1 MNKCYVEICY
11 TYENRCGSFLPP
23 VAIIAVEA
31 KDGELIKNLINKA
44 MDKLR
49 EKYSN
54 KTLYMIDSKY
64 LGHSLEIIF

>member
-11 TYENRCGSFLPP
+11 TYENRRGSFFPP
-23 VAIIAVEA
+23 VAIIEVDG
-31 KDGELIKNLINKA
+31 KDGELIKNLIDRA

-54 KTLYMIDSKY
+54 KTLYMVNSKY
-64 LGHSLEIIF
+64 LGNSLEIIF